1 MYVKYIMSKNCI
13 TSHVFVFILSTY
25 ANETAYPYRTV
36 HPASKK

>member
-1 MYVKYIMSKNCI
+1 MYVKYIMN
-13 TSHVFVFILSTY
+13 VFVSILSTF